1 MSVYYYEPFFSFNDI
16 SRFFDDALSSPR
28 GSSGQ
33 VATKGDSER
42 SIARGFQPRLDI
54 HESPEQNLVTAT
66 FDLPGLKKEDVN
78 IDVHNGRL
86 VVSGEQTLSNDV
98 EEKGYVHRERQYGR
112 FSRSLPLPSGT
123 KPENINAKLED
134 GVLTITFPKTS
145 EEQQAKKISIS

>member
-42 SIARGFQPRLDI
+42 SIACGFQPRLDI

-123 KPENINAKLED
+123 KVGISWLINCLLD
-134 GVLTITFPKTS
+134 
-145 EEQQAKKISIS
+145 